1 MWKQQRLDSSISSCV
16 LTLPLKDRSLW
27 IKYMPAVRTHWQK
40 KNFGVIKHSYFK
52 KKDSKNSR
60 NIKVKLLFLNS
71 TANSANT
78 LKFDSSVFTNF
89 FFSIPLSHF
98 ALSHLAL
105 SLPFLY
111 LMSLSVSL
119 VFSLFLSVS
128 LLLSLFFVVFWL
140 FYFSQAQLLVSPYS
154 CFL

>member
-1 MWKQQRLDSSISSCV
+1 MWKQHRLDSSISSCV

-89 FFSIPLSHF
+89 FFLYSTISLCSISPCSISAFSLSHVPIC
-98 ALSHLAL
+98 LSG
-105 SLPFLY
+105 
-111 LMSLSVSL
+111 
-119 VFSLFLSVS
+119 FLSVS
-128 LLLSLFFVVFWL
+128 FCLSLIIIIFCCILIIL
-140 FYFSQAQLLVSPYS
+140 F
-154 CFL
+154 

>member
-1 MWKQQRLDSSISSCV
+1 MWKQHRLDSSISSCV

-40 KNFGVIKHSYFK
+40 KNFGVIKHSYFQ

-89 FFSIPLSHF
+89 FFLFHYLTLLYLTLLYLCLFSISCPY
-98 ALSHLAL
+98 L
-105 SLPFLY
+105 SLWFSLCFFL
-111 LMSLSVSL
+111 SLSYYHY
-119 VFSLFLSVS
+119 FL
-128 LLLSLFFVVFWL
+128 L
-140 FYFSQAQLLVSPYS
+140 YFDYFILARHS
-154 CFL
+154 C